1 MSKSLRV
8 WFLAPE
14 VAPFAKTGG
23 LADVAGSLPGALK
36 KLGVDVGVAL
46 PLYRMVREGDFPI
59 RRVYRGLKV
68 PLGRETLECD
78 ILETA
83 TDQGVPVF
91 LFDRGDLF
99 DRSGLYGT
107 AEGDY
112 GDNLERF
119 AFFSRAAL
127 LFAKEAGFQVDLVHC
142 HDWQTGFAPVYLKTL
157 YGRDP
162 FFCQAASVFTIHNM
176 GYQGL
181 FPADRLSIS
190 GLPASEFHPE
200 GFEYWGNISLLKA
213 GLVYADAIT
222 TVSPRYSREI
232 QTPEFGMGMDAILRN
247 RSADLHGII
256 NGADYHTWD
265 PATDPHI
272 AAQYS
277 LGGMNGKRACKAAL
291 AQTLGLD
298 HQCLPRPLL
307 AVVSRLT
314 VQKGHDLLLEI
325 LPDLAQLDVGLVIL
339 GAGERK
345 YEEALTLLGQQ
356 YPERLAVRVGF
367 DESLAHRI
375 MAGADM
381 LLAPSH
387 YEPCGLTQIYALRY
401 GTVPIVRAIGGFDDT
416 IQQFDPSSGQGTG
429 FKFLEHEAGAVLDQ
443 IREAI
448 QTYQDKAVWQQL
460 VKNGMK
466 ADFSWD
472 ESARKYIALYE
483 QVRQRRQK
491 PSTGCEQDKVSPR

>member
-1 MSKSLRV
+1 MSESLRV

-14 VAPFAKTGG
+14 VTPFAKTGG
-23 LADVAGSLPGALK
+23 LADVAGSLPGALM
-36 KLGVDVGVAL
+36 KLGVDVRVAL
-46 PLYRMVREGDFPI
+46 PLYRMVKEGDFPMEG
-59 RRVYRGLKV
+59 VFSGLEV
-68 PLGRETLECD
+68 PLGSETLGCD

-83 TDQGVPVF
+83 TDDGVPVY
-91 LFDRGDLF
+91 LFNREDLF

-112 GDNLERF
+112 SDNLERF
-119 AFFSRAAL
+119 TFFTRAAL
-127 LFAKEAGFQVDLVHC
+127 LFAKNAGLDLDVVHC
-142 HDWQTGFAPVYLKTL
+142 HDWQTGLAPAYLKTL
-157 YGRDP
+157 YQGDP
-162 FFCQAASVFTIHNM
+162 LFSQAASVFTIHNM

-181 FPADRLSIS
+181 FPPEKLSTC

-272 AAQYS
+272 PVHYS
-277 LGGMNGKRACKAAL
+277 LRHMNGKRACKAAL
-291 AQTLGLD
+291 AQMLGLD
-298 HQCLPRPLL
+298 HQFLARPLL

-314 VQKGHDLLLEI
+314 VQKGHDLLLEVV
-325 LPDLAQLDVGLVIL
+325 PDVAKLDVGLVIL

-345 YEEALTLLGQQ
+345 YEQALRLLEQQ
-356 YPERLAVRVGF
+356 YPERLAVRIGF

-416 IQQFDPSSGQGTG
+416 IQQFDPTSGKGTG
-429 FKFLEHEAGAVLDQ
+429 FKFQEHEAPAVLDQ

-448 QTYQDKAVWQQL
+448 QTYQDKVVWQKL
-460 VKNGMK
+460 VNNGMK

-472 ESARKYIALYE
+472 ESARKYVALYE
-483 QVRQRRQK
+483 EVRQRRQK
-491 PSTGCEQDKVSPR
+491 PNTGCEQDKASSR